1 MTYEY
6 TQPLDSTSSVKR
18 ITNDRLWNVRLTS
31 ARCHRPNLLHSD
43 MKGWGLC
50 SLLPLYACSSSLAG
64 VYDQNLTK

>member
-31 ARCHRPNLLHSD
+31 ARCPRGPYFLGDSVPSGPIARPGPRL
-43 MKGWGLC
+43 
-50 SLLPLYACSSSLAG
+50 
-64 VYDQNLTK
+64 